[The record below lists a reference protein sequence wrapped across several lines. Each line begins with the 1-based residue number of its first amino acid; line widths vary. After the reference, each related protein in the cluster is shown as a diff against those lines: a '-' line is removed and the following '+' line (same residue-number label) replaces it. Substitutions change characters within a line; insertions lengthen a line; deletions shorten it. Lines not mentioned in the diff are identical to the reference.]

1 MAAAETYEEWAKLAL
16 EHDEATGMDRWRNRE
31 HTRLYD
37 YEAIRERL
45 DAARAAYRDDHGLFA
60 LNEGIHGN
68 MGGMGSAKLHGRAKS
83 GTKKLVEAYVDEIVD
98 ALQYPRSSSR
108 TRSKK
113 QEGRLL
119 LSRVPLLRSHG
130 SDALRGG
137 TLGFVHV
144 GVVKALFEQGVLPR
158 VISGASAGSIIA
170 GIIGTKTDSELTDFF
185 DESRLAEE
193 AHEETDIMEETADGP
208 AGTIGVDSIR
218 RMIER
223 MIPNETFQEAY
234 ERTGD
239 RSASRLRH
247 RSSIRPRGF

>member
-45 DAARAAYRDDHGLFA
+45 DRLRALRIQGDDHGLLFA

-98 ALQYPRSSSR
+98 ALQYLAEARVGRGRRSR
-108 TRSKK
+108 
-113 QEGRLL
+113 EGRLL

-130 SDALRGG
+130 SDALRGWDPG
-137 TLGFVHV
+137 L
-144 GVVKALFEQGVLPR
+144 
-158 VISGASAGSIIA
+158 
-170 GIIGTKTDSELTDFF
+170 
-185 DESRLAEE
+185 
-193 AHEETDIMEETADGP
+193 
-208 AGTIGVDSIR
+208 
-218 RMIER
+218 
-223 MIPNETFQEAY
+223 
-234 ERTGD
+234 
-239 RSASRLRH
+239 
-247 RSSIRPRGF
+247 RPRGGRQGALRAGRAAAGDLRERARARSSRASSGRRPTRSSPISSTRADSRKRPTKRRTSWRRPRTGRPGRSGSTASVA